1 MADEAKAIS
10 LGHKKWIMEFM
21 KALPEGKCTYEDLV
35 QEGEKHHCDTLGAML
50 KLMKRDKVLG
60 YKPMFLMLS
69 LRVPARAAATRKP
82 TAPQVPHEQGRGG
95 HAAEQGLRARVG
107 AARRRGG

>member
-60 YKPMFLMLS
+60 YKPMFLMPLS
-69 LRVPARAAATRKP
+69 APPLARGRHTRDDRAAGTP
-82 TAPQVPHEQGRGG
+82 
-95 HAAEQGLRARVG
+95 
-107 AARRRGG
+107 

>member
-10 LGHKKWIMEFM
+10 LGHKKWIMDFM

-50 KLMKRDKVLG
+50 KLLKRDKVLG
-60 YKPMFLMLS
+60 YKPMFLM
-69 LRVPARAAATRKP
+69 
-82 TAPQVPHEQGRGG
+82 RGP
-95 HAAEQGLRARVG
+95 
-107 AARRRGG
+107 ARRRARGRHTQADRAAGTP

>member
-50 KLMKRDKVLG
+50 KLLKRDKVLG
-60 YKPMFLMLS
+60 YKPMFLMYPMNKGEEVTL
-69 LRVPARAAATRKP
+69 LNKDYVP
-82 TAPQVPHEQGRGG
+82 E
-95 HAAEQGLRARVG
+95 
-107 AARRRGG
+107 

>member
-21 KALPEGKCTYEDLV
+21 KALPEGKCIYEDLV

-50 KLMKRDKVLG
+50 KLLKRDKVLG
-60 YKPMFLMLS
+60 YKPMFLMPS
-69 LRVPARAAATRKP
+69 PRVARAAATHET

-107 AARRRGG
+107 AGRRRGG

>member
-50 KLMKRDKVLG
+50 KLLKRDKVLG
-60 YKPMFLMLS
+60 YKPMFLM
-69 LRVPARAAATRKP
+69 
-82 TAPQVPHEQGRGG
+82 RGPG
-95 HAAEQGLRARVG
+95 ASPRARPPRTRRP
-107 AARRRGG
+107 RRRYPMNKGEEVTLLNKDYVPE

>member
-50 KLMKRDKVLG
+50 KLLKRDKVLG
-60 YKPMFLMLS
+60 YKPMFLMCCPA
-69 LRVPARAAATRKP
+69 RAARAAAT
-82 TAPQVPHEQGRGG
+82 HGRP
-95 HAAEQGLRARVG
+95 
-107 AARRRGG
+107 RRRYPMNKGEEVTLLNKDYVPE